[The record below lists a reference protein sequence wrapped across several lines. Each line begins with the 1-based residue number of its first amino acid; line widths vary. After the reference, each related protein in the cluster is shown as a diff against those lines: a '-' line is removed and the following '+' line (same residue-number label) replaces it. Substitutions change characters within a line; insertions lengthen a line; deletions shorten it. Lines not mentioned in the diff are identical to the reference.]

1 MQEKTIKLLAENKKA
16 RFNYSVEETIECGI
30 ELRGTEVKSMKLG
43 KFSFPDAYAQI
54 KNDELW
60 VCGLHITPY
69 DFGNVFNHEPDRI
82 RKLLVHKQEIKKLKR
97 KVEEKGYTLVPLKFY
112 LTRGIVKLEL
122 AIAKGKK
129 LFDKRED
136 IKRRDLQRE
145 AGREFRSI
153 KL

>member
-1 MQEKTIKLLAENKKA
+1 MEEKAIKLLADNKKA
-16 RFNYSVEETIECGI
+16 RFNYTVEETIECGL

-60 VCGLHITPY
+60 IYGLHITPY

-112 LTRGIVKLEL
+112 LKRGIVKLEL

-136 IKRRDLQRE
+136 IKKRDLQRE